1 MNTCNILEQIG
12 IGFDYIISNFISL
25 FTSWPFIVLVVFF
38 ALRKYL
44 IAILQKLKN
53 ELRIEN
59 NKFSMG
65 GESRQ
70 QDIQNSTQD
79 KLYDI
84 PATTSNKNL
93 KRKRKTEYDLPELP
107 DTGLKAY
114 TLEVEKSLTQMLSES
129 PYKKVDIMIRDSA
142 NYRIA
147 TEFERIYRIIFGSQ
161 MRLLRSLNNSKLLG
175 KREVI
180 KFFKQEK
187 RREPDSKI
195 EFDPWILFLVSQGLV
210 EFKEGEYRITKK
222 GLAFIA
228 YVAAM
233 GYEDRL
239 L

>member
-114 TLEVEKSLTQMLSES
+114 TLEVEKSLTQML
-129 PYKKVDIMIRDSA
+129 
-142 NYRIA
+142 
-147 TEFERIYRIIFGSQ
+147 
-161 MRLLRSLNNSKLLG
+161 
-175 KREVI
+175 
-180 KFFKQEK
+180 
-187 RREPDSKI
+187 
-195 EFDPWILFLVSQGLV
+195 
-210 EFKEGEYRITKK
+210 
-222 GLAFIA
+222 
-228 YVAAM
+228 
-233 GYEDRL
+233 
-239 L
+239 